1 MGRILGIDY
10 GAKRCGIA
18 VTDPLQISINPLKVV
33 EPENML
39 TFLETYLKSE
49 VVETLAIG
57 WPTHSDGKETY
68 LTKQI
73 TTFLSNFAKLF
84 PNIRIVKVDE
94 SFTSSE
100 AKTLIFNSGAK
111 KKKRKEKSLVDQ
123 ISAVLIIKRYL
134 EDI

>member
-18 VTDPLQISINPLKVV
+18 VTDPLQISINPLKVI
-33 EPENML
+33 EPAELL
-39 TFLETYLKSE
+39 TFLGEYIKTE
-49 VVETLAIG
+49 GVDVLAIG
-57 WPTHSDGKETY
+57 WPTHTDGTETY
-68 LTKQI
+68 LTKEI
-73 TTFLSNFAKLF
+73 IIFLGKFAKLF
-84 PNIRIVKVDE
+84 PSVGIVKVDE

-100 AKTLIFNSGAK
+100 AKTLIFQSGAK
-111 KKKRKEKSLVDQ
+111 KKKRREKSLVDQ